1 MRHQAQIFLDGFHA
15 QRNFLLISTKAKK
28 PDVAGSEMSVFQDLL
43 KPISESISL
52 MGDIKDANRQ
62 SEFYNHLSTV
72 AEGAIVLAW
81 VTVDNRPWKHVEESL
96 GSAQFF
102 GNRVLKEFKEK
113 YVPIHPQALPV

>member
-1 MRHQAQIFLDGFHA
+1 M
-15 QRNFLLISTKAKK
+15 S
-28 PDVAGSEMSVFQDLL
+28 GSEVSVFQDLL
-43 KPISESISL
+43 KPISESISRV
-52 MGDIKDANRQ
+52 GSIKDANRQ

-72 AEGAIVLAW
+72 AEGALVLAW

-113 YVPIHPQALPV
+113 

>member
-1 MRHQAQIFLDGFHA
+1 M
-15 QRNFLLISTKAKK
+15 
-28 PDVAGSEMSVFQDLL
+28 AGSEMSVFQELL
-43 KPISESISL
+43 KPISDSISRVSAV
-52 MGDIKDANRQ
+52 KDENRQ

-72 AEGAIVLAW
+72 AEGALVLAW

-113 YVPIHPQALPV
+113 YAADIFPGIPLLLS